1 MVTAE
6 RCRILAVDDNE
17 DVLELIQLT
26 LGQDYDVITL
36 SNPLDV
42 YEIIDLF
49 EPDLLILD
57 VMMPKVNGF
66 QLTEMLR
73 KNPKT
78 RDLPIIIL
86 SAKVN
91 AGDIKH
97 GYRLG
102 ATLYLTKPFQPDRL
116 IKNVETQFR
125 LNPPDT
131 EKKSNNLRQ
140 IVAQIEVKQ
149 SFQRG
154 MLRLSQ
160 RIMQHDQVMDVH
172 RKIRDKIVAEE
183 KEKKGAQ
190 VHWDG

>member
-6 RCRILAVDDNE
+6 RYRILTVDDNE

-26 LGQDYDVITL
+26 LGQDYDVVTL

-78 RDLPIIIL
+78 KDLPIIIL

-131 EKKSNNLRQ
+131 NKKSSNLRQ
-140 IVAQIEVKQ
+140 VVAQIEVKQ
-149 SFQRG
+149 SYRKG
-154 MLRLSQ
+154 MIRLSQ
-160 RIMQHDQVMDVH
+160 RIMQHDQVVDVH

-183 KEKKGAQ
+183 KERKGAQ
-190 VHWDG
+190 LHWED